1 MHTCAYS
8 DTEKPSVMPVTTRH
22 HELHK
27 NKKSCSKR
35 LMNHIY
41 WLVDLTDSLS
51 VPIVVATYWRVK
63 RISLNNSEFS
73 LVLGVLSPFD
83 PHCPKQHITMI
94 YTQLIPSKFSYL
106 HN

>member
-27 NKKSCSKR
+27 KKSCSKR

-41 WLVDLTDSLS
+41 WLVELTDSLS
-51 VPIVVATYWRVK
+51 VTIVVATYWRVK
-63 RISLNNSEFS
+63 IIALNSLSFS
-73 LVLGVLSPFD
+73 GSQPF
-83 PHCPKQHITMI
+83 
-94 YTQLIPSKFSYL
+94 
-106 HN
+106 